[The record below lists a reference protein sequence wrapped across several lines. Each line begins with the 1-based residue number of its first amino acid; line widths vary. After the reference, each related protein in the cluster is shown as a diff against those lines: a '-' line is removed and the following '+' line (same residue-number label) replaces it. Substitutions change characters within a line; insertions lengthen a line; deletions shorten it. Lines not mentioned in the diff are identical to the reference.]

1 MGWPIKVYLAKRNG
15 EDKIQI
21 LVFDVQGRCYSAV
34 MIPLARDDTFLMNRF
49 QDPHTCHETGETIEA
64 AVANCE
70 KWIKENL
77 WDDVDVIEEQKS

>member
-21 LVFDVQGRCYSAV
+21 PVFDVQGRCYSAV
-34 MIPLARDDTFLMNRF
+34 MIPLVRDDEFLMSHF
-49 QDPHTCHETGETIEA
+49 QVIHHELGETIEG

-77 WDDVDVIEEQKS
+77 WDDVDVLQELKS